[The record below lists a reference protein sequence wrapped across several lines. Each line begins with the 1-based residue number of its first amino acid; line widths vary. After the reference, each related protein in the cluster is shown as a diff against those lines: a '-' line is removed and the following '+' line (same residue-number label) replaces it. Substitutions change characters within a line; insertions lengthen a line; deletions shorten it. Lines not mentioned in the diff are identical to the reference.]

1 MEVLELR
8 KKWKQSIGNVD
19 ERFLRMIDALY
30 NSYNNKKEFDFFDEL
45 PTEIQDLLLESRKQ
59 ARQGKVKPHK
69 EVMAKYRE
77 KYNTAG

>member
-8 KKWKQSIGNVD
+8 KKWEKSIGNVD

-30 NSYNNKKEFDFFDEL
+30 NSYSNEKDVDFFDEL

-59 ARQGKVKPHK
+59 AREGKVKSHK
-69 EVMAKYRE
+69 EVMIKYRD